1 MKLLRDLIEQ
11 ETKRNPILYV
21 PIAAS
26 GSGKSTYLRQLREDN
41 PNILSFSFDDL
52 RHEWYD
58 KEDYGRAF
66 QLSTEDKEFNNKAY
80 KVFRDMVKT
89 GKDIYVD
96 NTNLTAKR
104 RAFYIQEAKRR
115 GYRTVGI
122 EMPVDVETIV
132 ARQKTRGDKNVKESA
147 VRDQFARLERP
158 KDGEFDEVIVSNHNL
173 EDK

>member
-1 MKLLRDLIEQ
+1 MKLHQLFENKDRPTLWI
-11 ETKRNPILYV
+11 PIG
-21 PIAAS
+21 AS
-26 GSGKSTYLRQLREDN
+26 GTGKSTYLKTLRESN
-41 PNILSFSFDDL
+41 PAILSFSFDDL

-58 KEDYGRAF
+58 KENYGNAWK
-66 QLSTEDKEFNNKAY
+66 LSTEDKEFNNKAY

-89 GKDIYVD
+89 GQDIYVD
-96 NTNLTAKR
+96 NTNLTHKR
-104 RAFYIQEAKRR
+104 RAFYINEAKRR

-158 KDGEFDEVIVSNHNL
+158 RENEFDDVVVSNHNL

>member
-11 ETKRNPILYV
+11 ETRRPTLWM

-26 GSGKSTYLRQLREDN
+26 GTGKSTYLKKLREIN

-80 KVFRDMVKT
+80 AVFRKMAKT
-89 GKDIYVD
+89 GQDIYVD

-104 RAFYIQEAKRR
+104 RKFYIDIAKKA

-122 EMPVDVETIV
+122 EMPVDAETIV

>member
-1 MKLLRDLIEQ
+1 MTLLKQLL
-11 ETKRNPILYV
+11 ETPTRPVLWM

-26 GSGKSTYLRQLREDN
+26 GTGKSSFLKKLRDEN
-41 PNILSFSFDDL
+41 PDILSFSFDDL

-58 KEDYGRAF
+58 KENYSNAWK
-66 QLSTEDKEFNNKAY
+66 LSTEDKEFNNKAY
-80 KVFRDMVKT
+80 AVFRNMIKT

-96 NTNLTAKR
+96 NTNLTVKR
-104 RAFYIQEAKRR
+104 RKFYIDIAKKA

-132 ARQKTRGDKNVKESA
+132 ARQKTRGDKNVKEDA
-147 VRDQFARLERP
+147 VRDQFARLQRP
-158 KDGEFDEVIVSNHNL
+158 AEGEFDEVRVSNHNL